1 MRTIVHLSDLH
12 FGHTEAS
19 LHEPL
24 LAAVG
29 AARPD
34 LVVVSGDLT
43 QRARVWQFRQARG
56 FLDRLAAPV
65 LVVPGNHDV
74 PLDNPILRAFAP
86 WTRYRRWI
94 SEDLEPSYGDDE
106 LVVAG
111 LNTVTPRAWQR
122 GRVKEEQVA
131 RLCAA
136 FGRSRG
142 ADRTRIVVGH
152 HPFAQAPDDVRKAP
166 TRGARRALT
175 RLAACGADIFL
186 TGHLHTWQA
195 GPSGHAVVA
204 VPDVLLVQAGTGLS
218 DRLRN
223 EVNSFNVLRISPR
236 SVAVERIEHIASKG
250 VFNAAQREIFSR
262 GANGWSR
269 SAAQ

>member
-12 FGHTEAS
+12 FGRTEAS
-19 LHEPL
+19 LYEPL

-29 AARPD
+29 AAKPD

-43 QRARVWQFRQARG
+43 QRARVWQFRQAHA
-56 FLDRLAAPV
+56 FLERLTAPI

-94 SEDLEPSYGDDE
+94 SEDLEPSYEDDE

-122 GRVKEEQVA
+122 GRIKERQVA
-131 RLCAA
+131 HLCAI
-136 FGRSRG
+136 FERSG
-142 ADRTRIVVGH
+142 DADRTRVVVGH
-152 HPFAQAPDDVRKAP
+152 HPFAQSPDDVRKAP
-166 TRGARRALT
+166 TRGARSALA

-186 TGHLHTWQA
+186 TGHLHAWHA
-195 GPSGHAVVA
+195 SPSDHAVVA

-218 DRLRN
+218 DRLRD
-223 EVNSFNVLRISPR
+223 EVNSFNLLRVSPR
-236 SVAVERIEHIASKG
+236 TVAVERIEHVALER
-250 VFNAAQREIFSR
+250 VFRAAQRETFSR
-262 GANGWSR
+262 GASGWTR
-269 SAAQ
+269 SVSQ